1 MTRTD
6 DDSWDLASSVG
17 ATATMVAAQRALASH
32 VPNALINDPYAEP
45 LVRAVGIEYFT
56 KLASGDFDPEQMA
69 GLVQLGFTADGMANG
84 MASRTWYYDTA
95 FEAATAAGVRQ
106 VVILASGLDTRA
118 YRLNW
123 PAGTTVYELDQPD
136 VIAFKTDTL
145 AGLGASPSAD
155 RRTVAIDLR
164 DDWPTALKAAGFDP
178 GQPTVWSAEG
188 LLIYLPAEAQDR
200 LFASVTELSAPGSRL
215 VCEQVPGLETADFS
229 KVRELTRQFAG
240 DTLDLDME
248 SLVYAE
254 ERQMA
259 ADWLSEHGWSV
270 VTEENDALYARLNLE
285 PPNPLL
291 RTIFPNIV
299 YVDATLG

>member
-95 FEAATAAGVRQ
+95 FEAAAAAGVRQ

>member
-1 MTRTD
+1 
-6 DDSWDLASSVG
+6 
-17 ATATMVAAQRALASH
+17 
-32 VPNALINDPYAEP
+32 
-45 LVRAVGIEYFT
+45 
-56 KLASGDFDPEQMA
+56 
-69 GLVQLGFTADGMANG
+69 
-84 MASRTWYYDTA
+84 
-95 FEAATAAGVRQ
+95 VRQ
-106 VVILASGLDTRA
+106 AVILASGLDTRA

-136 VIAFKTDTL
+136 VIAFKTDNL
-145 AGLGASPSAD
+145 AALGASPSAE

-164 DDWPTALKAAGFDP
+164 DDWPSALKAAGFDP

-188 LLIYLPAEAQDR
+188 LLIYLPPEAQDR
-200 LFASVTELSAPGSRL
+200 LFASITELSAPGSRL

-229 KVRELTRQFAG
+229 KARELTRQFAG

-259 ADWLSEHGWSV
+259 ADWLAEHGWSV
-270 VTEENDALYARLNLE
+270 VTEENEALYARLNLE